1 MMLVYPKNVREKWG
15 TCEENVN
22 EYRKFYECN
31 RSLRDNGRKEW
42 YNECRDKGG
51 IIWRLKKELLF

>member
-1 MMLVYPKNVREKWG
+1 MMLVYPENVRKKWG

-31 RSLRDNGRKEW
+31 RSLRDSRQKEW

-51 IIWRLKKELLF
+51 IVWK